1 MVQLKNMNNHTYSAQ
16 QIQIQ
21 EGLEAVRKRPG
32 MYIGSVDSDGL
43 HHLIYEIV
51 DNAIDEALAGYCNT
65 IEVTLHEDNSVTV
78 KDNGRGIPVDV
89 HSDGKSALEIVMTK
103 LHAGGKFS
111 KDVYKISGGLHGV
124 GSAVVNALS
133 QWCTVSVFRDKKKY
147 TQNYE
152 RGNVQSEIEAVADDE
167 QQQTGTCVKFLPD
180 PEIFKESQSFIRS
193 NLAHRL
199 REMAFLVKNVS
210 ITLCDERE
218 KDLETGKSI
227 TETFFSKNGVKDF
240 LVALH
245 KERKTI
251 IKHIPLFE
259 TEKDGTTLEFAF
271 NYLTTGQE
279 STVLSFV
286 NSINTREGGT
296 HLEGFRS
303 AFTRTLNKHLKQND
317 RLARQLKE
325 NLQGVDVQAGII
337 VVLSLKVPEPTF
349 SGQTKTK
356 LSNSEVRGIVESL
369 LSEELSMFLDHNP
382 ADTQKILEKCVQSA
396 KARIEGQ
403 KAYETTLRKTPLG
416 SSSLPG
422 KLSDCSEKDPSKT
435 EIFLVE
441 GDSAGGTAKSGRD
454 RTIQAILPL
463 FGKPTNVEKMQED
476 IVKIATSPKLQ
487 PIIAALGAGVG
498 EHFNLAKLRY
508 HKVIIMADADVD
520 GSHIRTLYLTFFF
533 RYMRPLIEN
542 GHMYLAMP
550 PLYLAMWGRGKNQTR
565 RFAFDDTEL
574 QTTIEA
580 LAQEGITR
588 EKITIRRHKGLGEM
602 SDDELRLSTMD
613 PKLRRIMRVSLQN
626 ALEAEETFSLLLGEE
641 VEPRREFIEDNALKV
656 ANLDI

>member
-1 MVQLKNMNNHTYSAQ
+1 MEKNTYSAQ
-16 QIQIQ
+16 QIQVQ

-32 MYIGSVDSDGL
+32 MYIGSVDADGL

-51 DNAIDEALAGYCNT
+51 DNSIDEALAGYCNA
-65 IEVTLHEDNSVTV
+65 IDVTLHEDGSVSV
-78 KDNGRGIPVDV
+78 LDNGRGIPVDA

-124 GSAVVNALS
+124 GCAVVNALS
-133 QWCTVSVFRDKKKY
+133 TTCTVTVFRDKKKY
-147 TQNYE
+147 TQRYE
-152 RGNVQSEIEAVADDE
+152 KGNVVSDIESAPDE
-167 QQQTGTCVKFLPD
+167 AQAHSGTLVHFLPD
-180 PEIFKESQSFIRS
+180 KTIFKDTQAFVFSS
-193 NLAHRL
+193 LAHRL

-210 ITLCDERE
+210 ICLRDERE
-218 KDLETGKSI
+218 KNPETNEPL
-227 TETFFSKNGVKDF
+227 TQTFFSENGIRDF
-240 LVALH
+240 LAVLK

-251 IKHIPLFE
+251 TKDAPYFE
-259 TEKDGTTLEFAF
+259 EEKEGVALEFAF
-271 NYLTTGQE
+271 SYLLSGQD

-296 HLEGFRS
+296 HIEGFRS

-317 RLARQLKE
+317 RLAKQLKE
-325 NLQGVDVQAGII
+325 SFVGADVQAGLMA
-337 VVLSLKVPEPTF
+337 VLSLKVPEPTF

-356 LSNSEVRGIVESL
+356 LSNSEIRGIVDSL
-369 LSEELSMFLDHNP
+369 LSNSLSAFLDHNP
-382 ADTQKILEKCVQSA
+382 AEAQKILEKCVQSA

-403 KAYETTLRKTPLG
+403 KAYENTLRKSPLG
-416 SSSLPG
+416 GAGLPG

-476 IVKIATSPKLQ
+476 MVRITTSQKLQ

-498 EHFNLAKLRY
+498 EAFNLAKLRY

-533 RYMRPLIEN
+533 RYMRPLIEH
-542 GHMYLAMP
+542 GHVYLAMP
-550 PLYLAMWGRGKNQTR
+550 PLYLITWGRGQNQSR

-574 QTTIEA
+574 KAA
-580 LAQEGITR
+580 LDDLEREGIS
-588 EKITIRRHKGLGEM
+588 KDKVSIRRHKGLGEM
-602 SDDELRLSTMD
+602 SDEELRVSTMD
-613 PKLRRIMRVSLQN
+613 PSLRRIMRVSLDN

-641 VEPRREFIEDNALKV
+641 VQPRREFIEQNALKV

>member
-1 MVQLKNMNNHTYSAQ
+1 MDTQNYSAQ

-51 DNAIDEALAGYCNT
+51 DNAIDEALAGHCDDISVILRENGSVT
-65 IEVTLHEDNSVTV
+65 IE
-78 KDNGRGIPVDV
+78 DNGRGIPIDV

-111 KDVYKISGGLHGV
+111 KDAYKISGGLHGV
-124 GSAVVNALS
+124 GCAVVNALS
-133 QWCTVSVFRDKKKY
+133 SWCTVSVFRDKKKY
-147 TQNYE
+147 TQRYE
-152 RGNVQSEIEAVADDE
+152 RGAVLGGIEAADDPG
-167 QQQTGTCVKFLPD
+167 QAHTGTRVDFLPD
-180 PEIFKESQSFIRS
+180 AEIFKETQSFIRS

-199 REMAFLVKNVS
+199 REMAFLVKNVR

-218 KDLETGKSI
+218 KNPESGEVI
-227 TETFFSKNGVKDF
+227 TETFFSKNGIQDF
-240 LVALH
+240 LSVLR
-245 KERKTI
+245 KEHKTI
-251 IKHIPLFE
+251 IKEIPLFE
-259 TEKDGTTLEFAF
+259 TEKEGVALEFAF
-271 NYLTTGQE
+271 NYLVNGQE
-279 STVLSFV
+279 STILSFV

-296 HLEGFRS
+296 HLEGFRA
-303 AFTRTLNKHLKQND
+303 AFTRTINKHFKHNE
-317 RLARQLKE
+317 RLSRQLKE
-325 NLQGVDVQAGII
+325 NLQGVDVQAGL
-337 VVLSLKVPEPTF
+337 VAVLSLKVPEPTF

-356 LSNSEVRGIVESL
+356 LSNSEVRGIVDSL
-369 LSEELSMFLDHNP
+369 LSEALSIFLDHHP
-382 ADTQKILEKCVQSA
+382 AETQKILEKCVQSA

-476 IVKIATSPKLQ
+476 MVKITTSPKLQ

-498 EHFNLAKLRY
+498 ENFNLTKLRY

-542 GHMYLAMP
+542 GHIYLAMP
-550 PLYLAMWGRGKNQTR
+550 PLYLVMWGRGKNQTR

-574 QTTIEA
+574 QTTIDA
-580 LAQEGITR
+580 LEQEGIAR
-588 EKITIRRHKGLGEM
+588 DKVTIRRHKGLGEM
-602 SDDELRLSTMD
+602 SDDELRVSTMD
-613 PKLRRIMRVSLQN
+613 PSLRRIMQVSLDN
-626 ALEAEETFSLLLGEE
+626 ALEAAETFSLLLGEE
-641 VEPRREFIEDNALKV
+641 VGPRREFIEENALKV
-656 ANLDI
+656 ANLDV